1 MIWKWSVFL
10 ADLNP
15 TVGSE
20 QRGRRPVLVVS
31 DEDFNQLMPVVSVL
45 PITSLKPGR
54 RVYPNEVLLTKGAGG
69 LDVTSL
75 ALAHQI
81 RTIAK
86 DRLIEHLGT
95 IIDEEMSNCRVC
107 LNFKTSI
114 CI

>member
-1 MIWKWSVFL
+1 M
-10 ADLNP
+10 
-15 TVGSE
+15 
-20 QRGRRPVLVVS
+20 LVVS

-95 IIDEEMSNCRVC
+95 IGQEDIIHRTKQALRIH
-107 LNFKTSI
+107 LNL
-114 CI
+114 